1 MVRDITKGFHI
12 STLWNGDALTWGLDK
27 YDWLVVLIMLI
38 TVIIINLIRERGVNI
53 TDALLRKPMLL
64 RWALVLSLLMVI
76 TIFGCY
82 GPGFEEVDL
91 IYAGF

>member
-1 MVRDITKGFHI
+1 MFIDTFKGFKLSI
-12 STLWNGDALTWGLDK
+12 LWNGDALNWGLDK
-27 YDWLVVLIMLI
+27 YDWLVVLAMLI
-38 TVIIINLIRERGVNI
+38 VVIIINLIKEKGTDI
-53 TDALLRKPMLL
+53 TSALLRKPMLL
-64 RWALVLSLLMVI
+64 RWGLVLALLMVI